1 MLFQVEGRF
10 TAVVE
15 ADNGEEVQK
24 IMEGISKPNN
34 VEILTIEVEEFWEYV
49 KYKEELWNLNQKK

>member
-15 ADNGEEVQK
+15 AGNGEEVQK

-49 KYKEELWNLNQKK
+49 KCVE